1 MSGRE
6 HKQNPSKIKKNKL
19 KGSKKI
25 MEKKMT
31 KKEMFTLIATLN
43 ASNQAIVDFCNHEI
57 ELLDNKKSNGNKK
70 ANEKVAKETEIVYN
84 ALVSV
89 GRAVTASELIAETDL
104 TALKNE
110 SGVVSTQKVS
120 AMLKKLKEQG
130 KVETY
135 TDKKKTYFKIADSE

>member
-1 MSGRE
+1 
-6 HKQNPSKIKKNKL
+6 
-19 KGSKKI
+19 

-43 ASNQAIVDFCNHEI
+43 ADNQAIVDFCNHEI

-89 GRAVTASELIAETDL
+89 GKAVSASELIAETDL
-104 TALKNE
+104 TALENE

-120 AMLKKLKEQG
+120 AMLKKLVESG
-130 KVETY
+130 KVEKY
-135 TDKKKTYFKIADSE
+135 TDKKKTYFKVVG

>member
-1 MSGRE
+1 
-6 HKQNPSKIKKNKL
+6 
-19 KGSKKI
+19 

-70 ANEKVAKETEIVYN
+70 ANEKVTKETEIVYN

-104 TALKNE
+104 TELENE

-120 AMLKKLKEQG
+120 AMLKKLVDSG
-130 KVETY
+130 KVEKV
-135 TDKKKTYFKIADSE
+135 TDKKKTYFSVVTE

>member
-1 MSGRE
+1 
-6 HKQNPSKIKKNKL
+6 
-19 KGSKKI
+19 

-70 ANEKVAKETEIVYN
+70 ANEKMEQSVELVYK
-84 ALVSV
+84 ALVLV
-89 GRAVTASELIAETDL
+89 GKAVTVSELIAETDL
-104 TALKNE
+104 SALENE

-135 TDKKKTYFKIADSE
+135 TDKKKTYFKVVTE

>member
-1 MSGRE
+1 
-6 HKQNPSKIKKNKL
+6 
-19 KGSKKI
+19 

-43 ASNQAIVDFCNHEI
+43 ASNQEIVDFCNHEI

-70 ANEKVAKETEIVYN
+70 ANEKMAKEVEIVYN

-104 TALKNE
+104 SALANE

-135 TDKKKTYFKIADSE
+135 PDKKKTYFKIADGE

>member
-1 MSGRE
+1 
-6 HKQNPSKIKKNKL
+6 
-19 KGSKKI
+19 
-25 MEKKMT
+25 MT

-110 SGVVSTQKVS
+110 SGVVSTQKAS

-135 TDKKKTYFKIADSE
+135 TDKKKTYFKIVG

>member
-1 MSGRE
+1 
-6 HKQNPSKIKKNKL
+6 
-19 KGSKKI
+19 

-31 KKEMFTLIATLN
+31 KKEMFTLIASLN

-84 ALVSV
+84 ALVAV
-89 GRAVTASELIAETDL
+89 GRAVSASELIAETDL
-104 TALKNE
+104 SALENE

-120 AMLKKLKEQG
+120 AMLKKLVESG
-130 KVETY
+130 KVEKY
-135 TDKKKTYFKIADSE
+135 TDKKKTYFKIVG

>member
-1 MSGRE
+1 
-6 HKQNPSKIKKNKL
+6 
-19 KGSKKI
+19 

-43 ASNQAIVDFCNHEI
+43 ATNSAIVEFCNHEI

-70 ANEKVAKETEIVYN
+70 ANEKVAKEIEIVYN

-89 GRAVTASELIAETDL
+89 GRAVSASELIAECDL
-104 TALKNE
+104 SALENE

-120 AMLKKLKEQG
+120 AMLKKLVDGG
-130 KVETY
+130 KVEKF
-135 TDKKKTYFKIADSE
+135 TDKKKTYFKIVG